1 MLPVFMRIVGS
12 VVYHARLVP
21 STCEFR
27 TAQLVQ
33 GARVGTTLVFPC
45 WHQLIYLARYDDS
58 INLLHAPNLL
68 SCDTGNRGR
77 EPYPLLTNYG
87 RGLHNDVRYI
97 PPCTS
102 NLLFWL
108 LDSLGSV
115 SHTPSA
121 PGQAGRGGL
130 VLVSSLF
137 VQFISVGG
145 EPFNCLYASLYR
157 GLIP

>member
-1 MLPVFMRIVGS
+1 MITLLIFTKIFLLLIRCLIVIVLYRKTIEILVTFFCHTHLPFRGVGAIQPFRQFGRVAEVMLPVFMRIVGS

-58 INLLHAPNLL
+58 VNLLHAPSLL

-77 EPYPLLTNYG
+77 G
-87 RGLHNDVRYI
+87 
-97 PPCTS
+97 
-102 NLLFWL
+102 
-108 LDSLGSV
+108 
-115 SHTPSA
+115 
-121 PGQAGRGGL
+121 
-130 VLVSSLF
+130 
-137 VQFISVGG
+137 
-145 EPFNCLYASLYR
+145 
-157 GLIP
+157 